1 MKLKAV
7 KDKTYGKLYTRFPWL
22 MRQWARKAEFM
33 EFRSSPWTP
42 LVRDLDDCRVALIT
56 TGGVHL
62 NTQPPF
68 DMDDPDGD
76 PSFREIPRDVDR
88 GELTITHNYYDHRD
102 ADADVNVVLPLDR
115 LKELEAERFVGSVA
129 LRAYAFMGHIVG
141 RHIPT
146 LINETAPTVASKL
159 RADGVNI
166 AFLTPA

>member
-7 KDKTYGKLYTRFPWL
+7 KDKAYGKLFTRFPWL
-22 MRQWARKAEFM
+22 VHQWAKKAEFL
-33 EFRSSPWTP
+33 EFSSSPWTP
-42 LVRDLDDCRVALIT
+42 LLKELHDCRVALIT

-62 NTQPPF
+62 KTQPPF
-68 DMDDPDGD
+68 DMSDPDGD

-102 ADADVNVVLPLDR
+102 ADADVNVVFPLDR
-115 LKELEAERFVGSVA
+115 LTELAAEELISSA
-129 LRAYAFMGHIVG
+129 SPHAYAFMGHIVG

-146 LINETAPTVASKL
+146 LINETAPTVAAKL
-159 RADGVNI
+159 RKDGVNI